1 MYTSPDKQIYGDS
14 ETYKNWMSTLSLTT
28 CENCFNK
35 HGTIYLID
43 EPPYEAML
51 HPKCNC
57 SLVPMRTKKL
67 GYVTQDRWNGADVF
81 IACYGMKQTS
91 TTKAASATIPEFYI
105 QTTDLFLPRM
115 ITTKH
120 FMMYYNK
127 EKRNVSIQN
136 PLHT

>member
-51 HPKCNC
+51 HPKCN
-57 SLVPMRTKKL
+57 T
-67 GYVTQDRWNGADVF
+67 
-81 IACYGMKQTS
+81 
-91 TTKAASATIPEFYI
+91 
-105 QTTDLFLPRM
+105 
-115 ITTKH
+115 
-120 FMMYYNK
+120 
-127 EKRNVSIQN
+127 
-136 PLHT
+136 